1 MKRFSEQ
8 DARKNK
14 EIEHFECFNENWKCS
29 RQSHDTQGFAPLFG
43 MISDRIEAFLADKDY
58 NADATRDEFA
68 STDVEAAIPSKRN
81 SHEPIT
87 HDEAMKSCLGFV
99 VIAAVKLWVH
109 FVHER

>member
-1 MKRFSEQ
+1 
-8 DARKNK
+8 
-14 EIEHFECFNENWKCS
+14 
-29 RQSHDTQGFAPLFG
+29 
-43 MISDRIEAFLADKDY
+43 MISARIEAFLANKGYD
-58 NADATRDEFA
+58 ADAIRDEIA
-68 STDVEAAIPSKRN
+68 SRDVEAAIPSKRN